1 MTVAVTLPDHLDTRP
16 VKRND
21 SVLVR
26 TAGDSTK
33 HAPLPSLHG
42 AFPWRNATLEFG
54 SALDPSHNRCTRP
67 LRRLF
72 INRPQLDFLL
82 SSSAWFLGF
91 WTSAGMDDRTPP
103 PGSCEVGGSIPG
115 RILSF
120 IQLLAAF
127 SGGLISGPRRP
138 MPLSASHFP
147 SCRRH

>member
-54 SALDPSHNRCTRP
+54 SALDSSHNRCTRP

-72 INRPQLDFLL
+72 INRPQLYFLL
-82 SSSAWFLGF
+82 SSLCNGEKLG
-91 WTSAGMDDRTPP
+91 P
-103 PGSCEVGGSIPG
+103 
-115 RILSF
+115 
-120 IQLLAAF
+120 QLLRTA
-127 SGGLISGPRRP
+127 SGPVR
-138 MPLSASHFP
+138 LFP
-147 SCRRH
+147 HGTAAE

>member
-21 SVLVR
+21 SALVR

-54 SALDPSHNRCTRP
+54 SALDSSHNRCTRP

-72 INRPQLDFLL
+72 INRPQLYDLL
-82 SSSAWFLGF
+82 SSLCKTCGSTGF
-91 WTSAGMDDRTPP
+91 WLTTTAKATNLETTETMS
-103 PGSCEVGGSIPG
+103 
-115 RILSF
+115 
-120 IQLLAAF
+120 
-127 SGGLISGPRRP
+127 
-138 MPLSASHFP
+138 
-147 SCRRH
+147 

>member
-54 SALDPSHNRCTRP
+54 SALDSSHNRCTRP

-72 INRPQLDFLL
+72 INRPQFDFLCL
-82 SSSAWFLGF
+82 V
-91 WTSAGMDDRTPP
+91 P
-103 PGSCEVGGSIPG
+103 
-115 RILSF
+115 RILD
-120 IQLLAAF
+120 
-127 SGGLISGPRRP
+127 
-138 MPLSASHFP
+138 LS
-147 SCRRH
+147 

>member
-54 SALDPSHNRCTRP
+54 SALDPFHNRCTRP

-72 INRPQLDFLL
+72 INRPQLGFLL
-82 SSSAWFLGF
+82 SSSAYFHGF
-91 WTSAGMDDRTPP
+91 WTSAAMDDRKTPP
-103 PGSCEVGGSIPG
+103 
-115 RILSF
+115 
-120 IQLLAAF
+120 
-127 SGGLISGPRRP
+127 SGPCAARLRRRVD
-138 MPLSASHFP
+138 MT
-147 SCRRH
+147 